1 LRNETA
7 NFGVFDQWFNG
18 FHSPGFER
26 LWSESSHS
34 RVVLG
39 RMSPMIN
46 IMSVFLRES
55 GERRDG
61 VARGQESGVRMYH
74 TSNSAVDALVTV
86 RSGRL
91 NILKVSQRC
100 PAVRDAGFQWVD
112 AGDGLLA
119 GDDPY
124 KGKAPDSV

>member
-7 NFGVFDQWFNG
+7 NFGVFDQWFNES
-18 FHSPGFER
+18 HSPGFER

-46 IMSVFLRES
+46 MSVFEES

-61 VARGQESGVRMYH
+61 VAGGV
-74 TSNSAVDALVTV
+74 ADAPI
-86 RSGRL
+86 R
-91 NILKVSQRC
+91 
-100 PAVRDAGFQWVD
+100 
-112 AGDGLLA
+112 
-119 GDDPY
+119 
-124 KGKAPDSV
+124 KGSTF